1 MKALL
6 KWPFPL
12 LLSAT
17 LFLSASLGFYAVLST
32 NLISTALASESEK
45 EKHEIDIFVD
55 KAMDKD
61 PSTAGMIKAMD
72 EGEKLWDAEL
82 NKYYKLLSENMDKES
97 KAALKKA
104 QLAWIAFRDAE
115 FALIADVYSKQEGTM
130 YRVIAV
136 SLRMEVVKRRA
147 LDLKNLYQ
155 ELFVVK

>member
-1 MKALL
+1 MKALS
-6 KWPFPL
+6 KWPLSLFL
-12 LLSAT
+12 FAALALSA
-17 LFLSASLGFYAVLST
+17 LPYPSLNSAVSA
-32 NLISTALASESEK
+32 AESEN

-82 NKYYKLLSENMDKES
+82 NKYYKLLSEKLDKES

-104 QLAWIAFRDAE
+104 QLAWITFRDAE
-115 FALIADVYSKQEGTM
+115 FAMIADIYSKQEGTM

-155 ELFVVK
+155 ELFVTK

>member
-6 KWPFPL
+6 KWPLSL

-17 LFLSASLGFYAVLST
+17 LFLSASLGFYAILPT

-82 NKYYKLLSENMDKES
+82 NKYYKLLSEKLDKES

-104 QLAWIAFRDAE
+104 QLAWITFRDAE
-115 FALIADVYSKQEGTM
+115 FAMIADVYSKQEGTM

>member
-1 MKALL
+1 M
-6 KWPFPL
+6 
-12 LLSAT
+12 
-17 LFLSASLGFYAVLST
+17 FLSLSLFFSDGLSPS
-32 NLISTALASESEK
+32 LIIPAFAAESETT
-45 EKHEIDIFVD
+45 KHEIDTLVD

-72 EGEKLWDAEL
+72 DGEKLWDAEL
-82 NKYYKLLSENMDKES
+82 NKYYKLLSEKLDKES

-104 QLAWIAFRDAE
+104 QLAWITFRDAE
-115 FALIADVYSKQEGTM
+115 FAMIADIYSKQEGTM

-155 ELFVVK
+155 ELFVTK

>member
-1 MKALL
+1 MKALF
-6 KWPFPL
+6 KRPL
-12 LLSAT
+12 LL
-17 LFLSASLGFYAVLST
+17 FLSTELFFSLSLVFSAVLSPI
-32 NLISTALASESEK
+32 LIMPALAAESESR
-45 EKHEIDIFVD
+45 KHEIDIFVD

-82 NKYYKLLSENMDKES
+82 NKYYKLLSEKMDKES
-97 KAALKKA
+97 KAELKKA
-104 QLAWIAFRDAE
+104 QLAWITFRDAE
-115 FALIADVYSKQEGTM
+115 FAMIADIYSKQEGTM

-155 ELFVVK
+155 ELFVIK

>member
-1 MKALL
+1 MQFSEKRTMSLFL
-6 KWPFPL
+6 ITIL
-12 LLSAT
+12 LLSVSLA
-17 LFLSASLGFYAVLST
+17 FSAVVPPVLNS
-32 NLISTALASESEK
+32 SALAAESEN

-82 NKYYKLLSENMDKES
+82 NKYYKLLTEKMDKES

-115 FALIADVYSKQEGTM
+115 FAMIADVYSKQEGTM

-136 SLRMEVVKRRA
+136 SAHMEVVKRRA

-155 ELFVVK
+155 ELFVTK

>member
-1 MKALL
+1 MKLKGKWALSL
-6 KWPFPL
+6 FI
-12 LLSAT
+12 SAA
-17 LFLSASLGFYAVLST
+17 LFLSLSLVFSGILSLF
-32 NLISTALASESEK
+32 LITPALAAESESQ
-45 EKHEIDIFVD
+45 KHEIDLFVD

-82 NKYYKLLSENMDKES
+82 NKYYKLLSEKMDKES

-104 QLAWIAFRDAE
+104 QLAWITFRDAE
-115 FALIADVYSKQEGTM
+115 FAMIADIYSKQEGTM

-136 SLRMEVVKRRA
+136 SSHMEVVKRRA

-155 ELFVVK
+155 ELFVTK

>member
-1 MKALL
+1 MKAL
-6 KWPFPL
+6 FERPL
-12 LLSAT
+12 SYFLFAA
-17 LFLSASLGFYAVLST
+17 LFLSLSPVFSAVLSPI
-32 NLISTALASESEK
+32 LIMPAIAAESEN

-82 NKYYKLLSENMDKES
+82 NKYYKLLSEKLDKES

-104 QLAWIAFRDAE
+104 QLAWITFRDAE
-115 FALIADVYSKQEGTM
+115 FAMIADIYSKQEGTM

-155 ELFVVK
+155 ELFVTK

>member
-1 MKALL
+1 MKFTC
-6 KWPFPL
+6 KWP
-12 LLSAT
+12 LS
-17 LFLSASLGFYAVLST
+17 LFLSAVLFLAVSLIFSAVLAPV
-32 NLISTALASESEK
+32 LIAPASAAEIEK

-130 YRVIAV
+130 YRVIAA
-136 SLRMEVVKRRA
+136 SLRMEVVKKRA